1 MTSSAPKIVPIGDL
15 TVDLVMPVKL
25 PIEPGTSQ
33 QVAWHRVEP
42 GATGNFLIA
51 GQRIG
56 AQMAA
61 LGAVGDDMYG
71 HYVLKILGD
80 EGIDVAGVAAIPGLM
95 TTAVLV
101 LFEPDTGKVSY
112 VWYGDQAEPLSV
124 NDTCLRL
131 IEQSDA

>member
-1 MTSSAPKIVPIGDL
+1 MSSAAPKIVTIGDL

-56 AQMAA
+56 AQMIA
-61 LGAVGDDMYG
+61 LGAVGDDLYG
-71 HYVLKILGD
+71 HYVLKILSD
-80 EGIDVAGVAAIPGLM
+80 EGIDVAGVAAVPALS
-95 TTAVLV
+95 TTSVLV
-101 LFEPDTGKVSY
+101 LFEPDTGKFSY
-112 VWYGDQAEPLSV
+112 AWYGDQAKPLPISE
-124 NDTCLRL
+124 TA
-131 IEQSDA
+131 IHII